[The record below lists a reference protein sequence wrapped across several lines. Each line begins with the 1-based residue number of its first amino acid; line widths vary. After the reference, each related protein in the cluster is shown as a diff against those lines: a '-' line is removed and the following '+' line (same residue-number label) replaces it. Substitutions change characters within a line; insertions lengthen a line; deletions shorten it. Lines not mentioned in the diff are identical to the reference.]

1 MKRQLQN
8 QQAIQHML
16 NTAKSQA
23 KSTIVKTPKLPQPK
37 VESKVEPKKEE
48 PKVEIVKPKIEPK
61 VETTPEIIKPI
72 KSEKTLPR
80 L

>member
-23 KSTIVKTPKLPQPK
+23 KSTIVKTPKSHIQE
-37 VESKVEPKKEE
+37 ESKVEPKIEE
-48 PKVEIVKPKIEPK
+48 PKIEIVKPKIESK
-61 VETTPEIIKPI
+61 IETPLEIIKPI